1 MAEDNNNKDA
11 LGIARLEVQLTTVL
25 SQLSSISKDMV
36 TKDLFTAQNAN
47 VEYRFKT
54 VEDQVS
60 QGKIDSARTLAQI
73 ESDSKARDL
82 LTSTEAT
89 RRDNEII
96 NRLDKTEERQFQ
108 IEQAQK
114 AQKNSKWTSFGVT
127 ILGALIALAGS
138 ALITLVNT
146 LH

>member
-1 MAEDNNNKDA
+1 MAEDNNKDA

-25 SQLSSISKDMV
+25 AQLNSISKDMV

-82 LTSTEAT
+82 LTATEAT
-89 RRDNEII
+89 KRDEEII

-108 IEQAQK
+108 LEQSQK
-114 AQKNSKWTSFGVT
+114 AQKNSKWTSIGVT